1 MDVYIQIRI
10 NAISQAKP
18 AICRNEVS
26 MKVIIFGTGRYY
38 QNRKHSL
45 AGIDIVAFLDNDPGK
60 QHTEVDEKPVFL
72 PQEIEQLSYDYICIM
87 SGPYFAPMREQL
99 ISLGVSEGAV
109 IDYSQLLGMTGGQML
124 YYRSMKGMPRLGAK
138 RALLFSH
145 ELELT
150 GAPIVLLYMA
160 YALKKMG
167 FAVTVLSRRDGE
179 LRYKYMENDIPVIVN
194 DHLSGDDQVLVEWM
208 AAFDLIV
215 INTLVFGEF
224 LGEIER
230 QGESFDVPII
240 WWLHEGTEV
249 YQGWWPRANPG
260 HLYDNVHVLAVGA
273 RALRVYQEY
282 FHDNRAKSLIYGLP
296 DANPELMVQEK
307 DYDKDKMI
315 FALVAGIQ
323 PRKGQDLL
331 IDAIRLLP
339 EEDRQRA
346 EFWFIGP
353 KTETVYPEYNARFM
367 EAAASFPQIKY
378 MGVWPMERMA
388 AEYPNIDVIVCP
400 SRDDPMPVV
409 IPEAMMFFKPCIAS
423 VGSGTASYIVDYK
436 NGLRCEINAEDIAEK
451 IKWYL
456 HNPGELPQMGKES
469 RKLYE
474 ELFSIES
481 FEKNLAGIIDDCVKK
496 DIP

>member
-1 MDVYIQIRI
+1 MRV
-10 NAISQAKP
+10 
-18 AICRNEVS
+18 V
-26 MKVIIFGTGRYY
+26 IFGTGRYY

-45 AGIDIVAFLDNDPGK
+45 AGIDIVAFLDNEPGK
-60 QHTEVDEKPVFL
+60 QHTEVDGKPVFL
-72 PQEIEQLSYDYICIM
+72 PQEIGQLSYDYICIM
-87 SGPYFAPMREQL
+87 SGPYFAAMKEQL
-99 ISLGVSEGAV
+99 ISLGVDESVV
-109 IDYSQLLGMTGGQML
+109 IDYEQLLGMTGDQTL
-124 YYRSMKGMPRLGAK
+124 CYRSTKGKLRLGRK
-138 RALLFSH
+138 RVLFFSH

-160 YALKKMG
+160 IALEKMG
-167 FAVTVLSRRDGE
+167 YAVTVLSRKDGE
-179 LRYKYMENDIPVIVN
+179 LKYKYMSNDIPVIVN
-194 DHLSGDDQVLVEWM
+194 DHLSGNDQLLVEWM

-215 INTLVFGEF
+215 INTLVFGKF

-230 QGESFDVPII
+230 LGESFDVPII

-260 HLYDNVHVLAVGA
+260 HLRDNVHVLAVGA
-273 RALRVYQEY
+273 RALGVYQEY

-296 DANPELMVQEK
+296 DANPELMTWEK
-307 DYDKDKMI
+307 DYSKDKMV

-331 IDAIRLLP
+331 IDAIKLLS
-339 EEDRQRA
+339 EEDRQKA
-346 EFWFIGP
+346 EFWFVGP
-353 KTETVYPEYNARFM
+353 KTEAVYPEYNEHFM
-367 EAAASFPQIKY
+367 EAVALFPQMKY

-423 VGSGTASYIVDYK
+423 VGSGTASYIVDYA
-436 NGLRCEINAEDIAEK
+436 NGLRCEISAEDIAEK

-456 HNPGELPQMGKES
+456 RNSDELPRMGKES

-481 FEKNLAGIIDDCVKK
+481 FEKNLAGIIEDCMKK
-496 DIP
+496 NNS

>member
-1 MDVYIQIRI
+1 MRV
-10 NAISQAKP
+10 
-18 AICRNEVS
+18 V
-26 MKVIIFGTGRYY
+26 VFGTGRYY

-45 AGIDIVAFLDNDPGK
+45 AGIDIAAFLDNDPCK
-60 QHTEVDEKPVFL
+60 QHTEVDGKPVFL
-72 PQEIEQLSYDYICIM
+72 PQQVGQLSYDYICVM
-87 SGPYFAPMREQL
+87 SGPYFDTMKEQL
-99 ISLGVSEGAV
+99 ISLGVNGGA
-109 IDYSQLLGMTGGQML
+109 ILDYNQLLGMTGGQIL
-124 YYRSMKGMPRLGAK
+124 YYQSLRSEMRLEKK
-138 RALLFSH
+138 RVLLFSH

-160 YALKKMG
+160 VALRKMG
-167 FAVTVLSRRDGE
+167 YAVTVLSRKDGE
-179 LRYKYMENDIPVIVN
+179 LRYKYMENDIPVIINNHISGN
-194 DHLSGDDQVLVEWM
+194 DQLLVEWM

-230 QGESFDVPII
+230 LGEAFNVPMI

-260 HLYDNVHVLAVGA
+260 RLHDNVHVAAVGA
-273 RALRVYQEY
+273 RALSVYQEY
-282 FHDNRAKSLIYGLP
+282 FQDNRAKSLIYGLP
-296 DANPELMVQEK
+296 DANPKLMVREK
-307 DYDKDKMI
+307 DYSREKMV
-315 FALVAGIQ
+315 FALVGGIQ
-323 PRKGQDLL
+323 PRKGQDLF
-331 IDAIRLLP
+331 IDAIKLLS

-346 EFWFIGP
+346 EFWFVGP
-353 KTETVYPEYNARFM
+353 KTEAVYPEYNEQFM
-367 EAAASFPQIKY
+367 EAVESFPQIKY

-423 VGSGTASYIVDYK
+423 AGSGTAAYIVDYI
-436 NGLRCEINAEDIAEK
+436 NGLRCQISAEDIAEK
-451 IKWYL
+451 MRWYL
-456 HNPGELPQMGKES
+456 SNPEKLPQMGKES

-481 FEKNLAGIIDDCVKK
+481 FERNLSDIIGECVGKNN
-496 DIP
+496 P